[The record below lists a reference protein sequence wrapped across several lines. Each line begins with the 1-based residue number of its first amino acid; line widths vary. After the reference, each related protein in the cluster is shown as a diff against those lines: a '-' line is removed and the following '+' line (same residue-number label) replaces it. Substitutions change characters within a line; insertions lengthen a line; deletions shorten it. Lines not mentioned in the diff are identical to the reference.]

1 MRQGEILDII
11 RGSVSPLT
19 KYDIIERAGLS
30 VTEANGVNF
39 GKRLRS
45 LEKWGQIRRVDID
58 PDTRCIRWEA
68 VR

>member
-1 MRQGEILDII
+1 MRQEEILDIL

-30 VTEANGVNF
+30 ITEADSVNF
-39 GKRLRS
+39 GRRLRS
-45 LEKWGQIRRVDID
+45 LERWGDVRRVGID